1 MKIDGYQLVNLCK
14 KGDAQ
19 AQFQLYKLY
28 SKAMFN
34 IAIRMSGNREE
45 AHDITQDAFI
55 KAFTNIRTLKDDFAF
70 GGWLKQITIRLCL
83 DYRKKKKPFY
93 FEETSDGGLS
103 EDLEEEE
110 FDSNVNEELVHE
122 AIKKLPDG
130 AREILVLK
138 ALEGYRHAEISEKLC
153 ISESTSKTQYFRAK
167 QLLGK
172 LLKEEMNEK
181 RSGKIFDREKVST

>member
-1 MKIDGYQLVNLCK
+1 MKIDGYQLVKLCK

-55 KAFTNIRTLKDDFAF
+55 KAFTNIHTLNDDFAF

-93 FEETSDGGLS
+93 FEETSDGALP
-103 EDLEEEE
+103 EDMEEEE
-110 FDSNVNEELVHE
+110 FDSNISEELVHD
-122 AIKKLPDG
+122 AIKELPDG

-138 ALEGYRHAEISEKLC
+138 ALEGYRHAEISEKLG

-167 QLLGK
+167 QLLGELIK
-172 LLKEEMNEK
+172 KEIHEK
-181 RSGKIFDREKVST
+181 EPGEIFEKEKVNT